1 MAKRP
6 IRHARRL
13 SYARRSAQISSLLR
27 GDKLDSLK
35 EKPRSLKKGIKT
47 VLKKAIIKIETHPF
61 LSFFTVLAVLFLLI
75 LVGSFLRRPE
85 KEIAEKKQPIDVK
98 VYSIGKAPTIS
109 VSAQVEK
116 SGVVKIVALTPGVV
130 SQINI
135 EEGQEISQG
144 TTLIGLSTNY
154 GGGNAAD
161 VQRQIAQNALSN
173 VQDTYQQQKDIIPK
187 QRDLADKNRDNAEQL
202 RQITLNSLSDTRSLL
217 DFNQGIVD
225 SLNSNLQNLQNT
237 NAGGAN
243 DTAILQT
250 KQLISQFQSGV
261 NQLRSQVKNAEYQ
274 TDTDKSPNAVADLT
288 RDITK
293 KQLDVQERALQM
305 SLESSKLQLQLAQ
318 IQEATMFPSAP
329 FSGTVERVYVHV
341 GDSVNPGTP
350 LALLHGAQTVK
361 IIAKVPS
368 DIARKISYSDPASI
382 HIGRKT
388 YKEVPA
394 YISNEATDGNLY
406 SVIFT
411 LADEFQNMLSNN
423 ENIKID
429 LPVGIPSTT
438 IADPF
443 IPIDSVYQSQS
454 SSYIFV
460 SKDGKVASK
469 TVELGSVIG
478 EYVEVLSGIAN
489 GDKVILDRNVV
500 AGDSV
505 HEIQ

>member
-1 MAKRP
+1 MKSNIRTKRKFLDTKTIKPISFAKRYSKP
-6 IRHARRL
+6 EV
-13 SYARRSAQISSLLR
+13 
-27 GDKLDSLK
+27 LK
-35 EKPRSLKKGIKT
+35 SKFFTAKKVIKK
-47 VLKKAIIKIETHPF
+47 VVKKAIIKIETRPF

-75 LVGSFLRRPE
+75 LIGSFLRRPE
-85 KEIAEKKQPIDVK
+85 KEISEKKQPIDVK
-98 VYSIGKAPTIS
+98 VYSIGKAPTVS

-135 EEGQEISQG
+135 EEGQEVSQG
-144 TTLIGLSTNY
+144 TTLIGLSSNY
-154 GGGNAAD
+154 SGGNAAD

-173 VQDTYQQQKDIIPK
+173 VQDTYQQQKDIIQK

-202 RQITLNSLSDTRSLL
+202 RQITLNSLSDTKSLL

-225 SLNSNLQNLQNT
+225 SLNSSLQNLQNT
-237 NAGGAN
+237 NVGGAN
-243 DTAILQT
+243 DSAILQT
-250 KQLISQFQSGV
+250 KQLISQFQAGV
-261 NQLRSQVKNAEYQ
+261 NQLRSQVKNSEYQ
-274 TDTDKSPNAVADLT
+274 TDTDKSPNALADLA

-329 FSGTVERVYVHV
+329 FAGTVERVYVHI

-350 LALLHGAQTVK
+350 LALLHGEQTLK
-361 IIAKVPS
+361 IIAKVPA
-368 DIARKISYSDPASI
+368 DIARKISYSEPAVI
-382 HIGRKT
+382 HVGRKA
-388 YKEVPA
+388 YKEVPS

-406 SVIFT
+406 SVIFS
-411 LADEFQNMLSNN
+411 LPAEFQNMLSNN
-423 ENIKID
+423 EHIKID

-438 IADPF
+438 ISDPF

-460 SKDGKVASK
+460 SKDGKAASK
-469 TVELGSVIG
+469 PVELGSVIG
-478 EYVEVLSGIAN
+478 EYVEILSGIEN

-500 AGDSV
+500 AGDLV
-505 HEIQ
+505 HETQ